1 MPPVTPP
8 TSTGRPAADEVYERF
23 VREHLQAAR
32 LGPAFVKG
40 VVKRFR
46 SGPTLLCS
54 KAIGKWLN
62 RRLRQ
67 AGWKQQDLA
76 GRIGVDRSAVAY
88 WIRGGSITLDNLS
101 AVMLE
106 FEAQW
111 AELPI
116 PARQELAVAA
126 YLAALPYAREHLAPG
141 APARALDRETF
152 WALYHLFAQPHWER
166 AVREQDPELVH
177 REAARVR
184 AAVKASLGTEPA
196 GPLDVGGLRQLV
208 RDWGAAWLVC
218 VGQLPTRWAV
228 Q

>member
-1 MPPVTPP
+1 MAPVTPP
-8 TSTGRPAADEVYERF
+8 TSAGRPAADEVYDRF
-23 VREHLQAAR
+23 IREHLQAAR
-32 LGPAFVKG
+32 LGPGFVKG

-54 KAIGKWLN
+54 KAIGQWLN

-67 AGWKQQDLA
+67 AGWTQQDLA

-101 AVMLE
+101 AVLLE

-126 YLAALPYAREHLAPG
+126 YLAALPYAREHLAPKT
-141 APARALDRETF
+141 PAKVLDREAF
-152 WALYHLFAQPHWER
+152 WALYHLFAEPHWER
-166 AVREQDPELVH
+166 AVREQDPELLH

-184 AAVKASLGTEPA
+184 AGVKMSLGTEPA
-196 GPLDVGGLRQLV
+196 GALDVSALRQLV
-208 RDWGAAWLVC
+208 REWGAAWLVC

>member
-1 MPPVTPP
+1 MATAP
-8 TSTGRPAADEVYERF
+8 TTAGRPAADEVYERF
-23 VREHLQAAR
+23 VREHLRGAD
-32 LGPAFVKG
+32 LGPAFIKG

-46 SGPTLLCS
+46 AGPTQLCS
-54 KAIGKWLN
+54 KAIGKWIN

-67 AGWKQQDLA
+67 ARWTQQDLA

-101 AVMLE
+101 AILIE

-126 YLAALPYAREHLAPG
+126 YLAALPYAREQLAPKT
-141 APARALDRETF
+141 PARALDREAF
-152 WALYHLFAQPHWER
+152 WALYHLFAEPYWER
-166 AVREQDPELVH
+166 AVREQDPELLH

-184 AAVKASLGTEPA
+184 AAVTTSLGSNPTS
-196 GPLDVGGLRQLV
+196 PLDAGGLRQLV
-208 RDWGAAWLVC
+208 REWGAAWLVC